1 MANDIDPVLDRIL
14 RQQLSRRGVL
24 KLSGA
29 AVGAAVLAACRRATE
44 PGTGGSPGGARP
56 ALEAEPGTLEIYDWT
71 GYGDGSYGDQV
82 LWKQYKRKFPDQ
94 APNFTTAFDDDK
106 GFTKAAAGQTWD
118 IIHPCAYRFP
128 DWVDLDVLQ
137 PWDTSLISNF
147 ADLNPALE
155 EVGRFDGGQYFIVAD
170 WGFAAPMYRSS
181 LVQPRQ
187 DSWDLLWDE
196 RYAGKISWW
205 DSVNMLVVAAYYNG
219 VPDPWNMTDDELAQQ
234 RDFLIDKKSLV
245 RTMWQD
251 EPELIQLVK
260 QEEVVIAY
268 AWTSAWNWTRAKH
281 PDMVYMEPKEGRTSW
296 SCGFA
301 LFRDTPNY
309 YHAHEY
315 VDAWMS
321 AQSGLWLLQNYAY
334 GHTNTNVDL
343 SKLSRDVVETF
354 SLDDPAVLEEPRTH
368 PERHIPRRDT
378 YSEFWSEVKAA

>member
-1 MANDIDPVLDRIL
+1 M
-14 RQQLSRRGVL
+14 
-24 KLSGA
+24 
-29 AVGAAVLAACRRATE
+29 LAACRRATE
-44 PGTGGSPGGARP
+44 PGTGGSPGGAGTRP

-118 IIHPCAYRFP
+118 ITHPCAYRFP

-181 LVQPRQ
+181 LVEPRQ

-205 DSVNMLVVAAYYNG
+205 DSVNMLVVAGLYHG
-219 VPDPWNMTDDELAQQ
+219 VSNVWDMTDDELGQM
-234 RDFLIDKKSLV
+234 RDFLIDKKPLV

-251 EPELIQLVK
+251 EPEVIQLVK

-281 PDMVYMEPKEGRTSW
+281 PDMVYMEPTEGRTSW

-334 GHTNTNVDL
+334 GHTNTRVDL
-343 SKLSRDVVETF
+343 SKLPRDVVETF

-368 PERHIPRRDT
+368 SERFIPRRDT